1 MRILLTSLLLI
12 FTSTLLSA
20 SPACPAY
27 DRKLWKHWIDEDKDC
42 QNTRH
47 EVLIEESLT
56 PVTFKTDK
64 GCRVVS
70 GSWLGAYSGNVFTDA
85 SQLDIDHLVPLKES
99 HESGGFDWDADRR
112 KDYANDLS
120 DPNTLIAVD
129 RGLNRQKG
137 AGDPAEWLPP
147 NQAYQVEY
155 AEAWVA
161 VKRKWGLTADAREI
175 AELRKILG
183 SDAEMPLMAE
193 ECSGPINPFS
203 AKLPVAEVDC
213 SAKRYCKDMSICDE
227 AKAYL
232 TQCGYKNLDRDGDGV
247 PCEALCN

>member
-1 MRILLTSLLLI
+1 MKRFWLILLCSMGWAASLV
-12 FTSTLLSA
+12 A
-20 SPACPAY
+20 QGACGKYERTA
-27 DRKLWKHWIDEDKDC
+27 WKHWVDEDKDC

-70 GSWLGAYSGNVFTDA
+70 GSWLGAYSGDVFTDA
-85 SQLDIDHLVPLKES
+85 SKLDIDHLVPLKET
-99 HESGGFDWDADRR
+99 HQSGGFSWDAARR
-112 KDYANDLS
+112 RDYANDLS

-155 AEAWVA
+155 AETWVA
-161 VKRKWGLTADAREI
+161 VKRKWGLTAGKREP
-175 AELRKILG
+175 AALRALLG
-183 SDAEMPLMAE
+183 DQFDLPREAE
-193 ECSGPINPFS
+193 EI
-203 AKLPVAEVDC
+203 DC
-213 SAKRYCKDMSICDE
+213 SVNKPPDSPELSSGQVSVVCGSKKYCKEMVSCEE
-227 AKAYL
+227 AKPSSL
-232 TQCGYKNLDRDGDGV
+232 NV
-247 PCEALCN
+247 S